1 MHDSIALASRVAG
14 FDKGHVL
21 TLLMQANFY
30 KCHQHGAPLK
40 AMQHPL
46 HYPHGTLFMAPGPAG
61 QTAAI
66 PNDKGLKRLM
76 LREFHNYNV
85 TFSSYNFDYKPASDS
100 LMAKALRWWERQQAL
115 RKREEALE
123 AKIADQQMRR
133 CALRYVPPH
142 TRPAWHEAF
151 KFCFQSGLLC
161 RHSERALFVF
171 AGLLGRAPV
180 PNQSSQRK
188 VAKVAAKASIL
199 MNQTFWLA
207 LLSQSSQRMYK

>member
-1 MHDSIALASRVAG
+1 M
-14 FDKGHVL
+14 
-21 TLLMQANFY
+21 MQANFY

-66 PNDKGLKRLM
+66 PNDKGLRRLM

-85 TFSSYNFDYKPASDS
+85 IFSSYNFDFKPASDS
-100 LMAKALRWWERQQAL
+100 MMAKAMRWWEKQQAL

-133 CALRYVPPH
+133 CVPP
-142 TRPAWHEAF
+142 
-151 KFCFQSGLLC
+151 L
-161 RHSERALFVF
+161 
-171 AGLLGRAPV
+171 
-180 PNQSSQRK
+180 
-188 VAKVAAKASIL
+188 AARL
-199 MNQTFWLA
+199 
-207 LLSQSSQRMYK
+207 